1 VGIRGAVNKKTA
13 AAALGTAGQTAGF
26 SIPND
31 KSASHRYSG
40 SRFSPGP
47 AFLSGAAVARAEM
60 P

>member
-1 VGIRGAVNKKTA
+1 M
-13 AAALGTAGQTAGF
+13 GTAGQTAGF